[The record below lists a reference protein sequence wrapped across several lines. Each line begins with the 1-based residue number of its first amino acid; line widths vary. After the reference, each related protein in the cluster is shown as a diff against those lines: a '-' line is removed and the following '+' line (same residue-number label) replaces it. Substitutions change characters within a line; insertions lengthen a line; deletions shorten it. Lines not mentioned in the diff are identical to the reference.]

1 MSVDVLKVV
10 VICKSE
16 TSQSVIVIVVC
27 VECRNVVSALLKI
40 FSGNNQKVVY
50 TLRDRE
56 LYRVD
61 SDALNLGWREVYIEI
76 LEVCIVDVEYH
87 LGKSRILFC
96 S

>member
-1 MSVDVLKVV
+1 
-10 VICKSE
+10 
-16 TSQSVIVIVVC
+16 
-27 VECRNVVSALLKI
+27 
-40 FSGNNQKVVY
+40 
-50 TLRDRE
+50 LRDRE